1 MLLTKLYFLDSQVL
15 LTIRRFL
22 FLICLSLVF
31 IISGC
36 GNGSTDADYSP
47 NGSGS
52 NGGGGGGGEI
62 GTAPTF
68 DNVGQLFLSS
78 CGDCHTTQ
86 QESGVRL
93 NTYTNVMESVGAQYG
108 TLVIQP
114 GDAAG
119 SPLVD
124 KIESDNPEFGARMP
138 DGGPYL
144 TPSRINQIR
153 AWIDNGA
160 HDDVDD
166 NNDDDNDDDY

>member
-1 MLLTKLYFLDSQVL
+1 MSTTKINSLDYQLLSRLQYSL
-15 LTIRRFL
+15 L
-22 FLICLSLVF
+22 LICLSLAF

-36 GNGSTDADYSP
+36 GNGSTDPDLDP
-47 NGSGS
+47 INNGNNGGSG
-52 NGGGGGGGEI
+52 GGI
-62 GTAPTF
+62 GSSPTF
-68 DNVGQLFLSS
+68 DNVGQLFLSH

-93 NTYTNVMESVGAQYG
+93 NNYTNTIQSVGAQYG

-124 KIESDNPEFGARMP
+124 KIESDNPEFGVRMP
-138 DGGPYL
+138 EGGPFL
-144 TPSRINQIR
+144 TTERINQIK

-160 HDDVDD
+160 ENDTSDD
-166 NNDDDNDDDY
+166 